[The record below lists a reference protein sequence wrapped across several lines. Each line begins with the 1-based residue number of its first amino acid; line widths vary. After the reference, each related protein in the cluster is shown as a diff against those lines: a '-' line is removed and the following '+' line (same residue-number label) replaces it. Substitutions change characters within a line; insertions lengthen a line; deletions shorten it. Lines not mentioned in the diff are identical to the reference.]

1 MSQNYENHKR
11 FYPPFH
17 FFAVPLT
24 VIGLCFSIYS
34 CIAIPTIITGLLVL
48 AFFLIAI
55 IAVMARMFALKAQD
69 RAARAEENLRYY
81 ILAGS
86 ALPNKLS
93 ISQILAL
100 RFAGDEEFLTLVD
113 QAVNNK
119 LSPNEI
125 KKSIKNWRGD
135 YHRI

>member
-34 CIAIPTIITGLLVL
+34 CIAIPNIITGLLVL

-69 RAARAEENLRYY
+69 RAARAEGNLRYY
-81 ILAGS
+81 MLAGS
-86 ALPNKLS
+86 ALPNELS

-100 RFAGDEEFLTLVD
+100 RFAGDEEFLPLVD

-119 LSPNEI
+119 LSPTEI

-135 YHRI
+135 FHRI

>member
-1 MSQNYENHKR
+1 MSQHYGNHKR

-17 FFAVPLT
+17 FFTIPLT
-24 VIGLCFSIYS
+24 ILGLGFAIYS

-69 RAARAEENLRYY
+69 RAARAEEKLRYY
-81 ILAGS
+81 IIAGK
-86 ALPNKLS
+86 AFPGGLK
-93 ISQILAL
+93 IGQILAL
-100 RFAGDEEFLTLVD
+100 RFASDEEYLALVD
-113 QAVNNK
+113 KAVADK
-119 LSPNEI
+119 LSPDEI
-125 KKSIKNWRGD
+125 KKAIKNWRGD

>member
-86 ALPNKLS
+86 ALPNELS

-119 LSPNEI
+119 LSPTEI

>member
-34 CIAIPTIITGLLVL
+34 CIAIPTIITGLLGL

-86 ALPNKLS
+86 ALPNELS

-100 RFAGDEEFLTLVD
+100 RFAGDKEFLTLVD

-119 LSPNEI
+119 LSPTEI

>member
-55 IAVMARMFALKAQD
+55 IAVMARMFALKVQD

-81 ILAGS
+81 MLAGS
-86 ALPNKLS
+86 ALPNELS

-113 QAVNNK
+113 QAVKNK

>member
-1 MSQNYENHKR
+1 MSQHYGNHKR

-17 FFAVPLT
+17 FFAIPLA
-24 VIGLCFSIYS
+24 ILGLGFAIYS

-69 RAARAEENLRYY
+69 RAARAEEKLRYY
-81 ILAGS
+81 ILAGK
-86 ALPNKLS
+86 AFPVELMMG
-93 ISQILAL
+93 QILAL
-100 RFAGDEEFLTLVD
+100 RFAGDEEYLALVD
-113 QAVNNK
+113 KTLSEK
-119 LSPNEI
+119 LSPGEI
-125 KKSIKNWRGD
+125 KKAIKNWRGD

>member
-1 MSQNYENHKR
+1 MSQHYGNHKR

-17 FFAVPLT
+17 FFTVPLA
-24 VIGLCFSIYS
+24 VLGLGFAIYS

-69 RAARAEENLRYY
+69 RAARAEEKLRYY
-81 ILAGS
+81 MLAGK
-86 ALPNKLS
+86 AFPDELRMG
-93 ISQILAL
+93 QILAL
-100 RFAGDEEFLTLVD
+100 RFAGDEEYLALTD
-113 QAVNNK
+113 RAVSEK
-119 LSPNEI
+119 LSPDEI
-125 KKSIKNWRGD
+125 KKAIKNWRGD

>member
-81 ILAGS
+81 MLAGS
-86 ALPNKLS
+86 ALPNELS

>member
-11 FYPPFH
+11 FYSPFH

-24 VIGLCFSIYS
+24 VIGLCFSISS

-55 IAVMARMFALKAQD
+55 IAIMARMFALKAQD

-81 ILAGS
+81 MLAGS
-86 ALPNKLS
+86 ALPNELS

-100 RFAGDEEFLTLVD
+100 RFAGDEEFLPLVD

-119 LSPNEI
+119 LSPTEI
-125 KKSIKNWRGD
+125 KKSINNWRGD

>member
-1 MSQNYENHKR
+1 MSQHYGNHKR

-17 FFAVPLT
+17 FFTIPLA
-24 VIGLCFSIYS
+24 ILGLGFAIYS

-69 RAARAEENLRYY
+69 RAARAEEKLRYY
-81 ILAGS
+81 ILTGK
-86 ALPNKLS
+86 ALPSELRMG
-93 ISQILAL
+93 QIMAL
-100 RFAGDEEFLTLVD
+100 RFAGDEEFIALVD
-113 QAVNNK
+113 KTVVDK
-119 LSPNEI
+119 LSPDEI
-125 KKSIKNWRGD
+125 KKTIKNWRGD

>member
-86 ALPNKLS
+86 ALPNELS

-100 RFAGDEEFLTLVD
+100 RFAGDKEFLTLVD

-119 LSPNEI
+119 LSPTEI

>member
-1 MSQNYENHKR
+1 MSQHYGNHKR

-17 FFAVPLT
+17 FFTIPLAVL
-24 VIGLCFSIYS
+24 GLCFAIYS

-69 RAARAEENLRYY
+69 RAARAEEKLRYY
-81 ILAGS
+81 ILAGKAFPS
-86 ALPNKLS
+86 GLK
-93 ISQILAL
+93 IGQILAL
-100 RFAGDEEFLTLVD
+100 RFASDEEYLALVD
-113 QAVNNK
+113 KAVADK
-119 LSPNEI
+119 LSPDEI
-125 KKSIKNWRGD
+125 KKAIKNWRGD

>member
-81 ILAGS
+81 MLAGS
-86 ALPNKLS
+86 ALPNELS

-100 RFAGDEEFLTLVD
+100 RFAGDEEFLPLVD

-119 LSPNEI
+119 LSPTEI

>member
-81 ILAGS
+81 MLAGS
-86 ALPNKLS
+86 ALPNELS

-119 LSPNEI
+119 LSPTEI

-135 YHRI
+135 FHRI

>member
-1 MSQNYENHKR
+1 MSQHYGNHKR

-17 FFAVPLT
+17 FFAIPLA
-24 VIGLCFSIYS
+24 VLGLGFAIYS

-69 RAARAEENLRYY
+69 RAARAEEKLRYY
-81 ILAGS
+81 ILAGK
-86 ALPNKLS
+86 ALPSELRMG
-93 ISQILAL
+93 QIMAL
-100 RFAGDEEFLTLVD
+100 RFASDEEFLDLVD
-113 QAVNNK
+113 SAVADK
-119 LSPNEI
+119 LSPDEI
-125 KKSIKNWRGD
+125 KKAIENWRGD

>member
-24 VIGLCFSIYS
+24 FIGLCFSIYS

-86 ALPNKLS
+86 ALPNELS

-119 LSPNEI
+119 LSPTEI

>member
-1 MSQNYENHKR
+1 MSQHYGNHKR

-17 FFAVPLT
+17 FFAIPLA
-24 VIGLCFSIYS
+24 ILGLGFAIYS

-69 RAARAEENLRYY
+69 RAARAEEKLRYY
-81 ILAGS
+81 ILAGK
-86 ALPNKLS
+86 ALPVELRMG
-93 ISQILAL
+93 QILAL
-100 RFAGDEEFLTLVD
+100 RFAGDEEYLALVD
-113 QAVNNK
+113 KTLSEK
-119 LSPNEI
+119 LSPGEI
-125 KKSIKNWRGD
+125 KKAIKNWRGD